1 MNSLQQLE
9 RSIAKLQAKA
19 DAERRR
25 LSTKV
30 IANIQHLMAQYHLT
44 PADIAR
50 AMRTRKKLGKPAGA
64 AGPKPHT
71 AAGKLPPKYRDPKT
85 GATWSGHARPPTWI
99 KNAQDRSKFLINE
112 QVTAA
117 ASAKAPA
124 HPKPS
129 TVKPATNP
137 ARPKTATRAPSR
149 TSAASKP
156 ATRAKPKGARRAKA
170 PQAKALSA
178 GVKKPMKA
186 KSGGEQE
193 PRRRRRRYEVR
204 DPKRGLPHA
213 SGKPRHL
220 RPRFSS
226 HLRHPPP
233 RNGTHQ

>member
-44 PADIAR
+44 PADIAK
-50 AMRTRKKLGKPAGA
+50 AIPTRKKLGKPAGA
-64 AGPKPHT
+64 AGPKQHT

-117 ASAKAPA
+117 ASTKAPA

-129 TVKPATNP
+129 TVKPTTSS
-137 ARPKTATRAPSR
+137 ARQKTGTRAASR
-149 TSAASKP
+149 TNAASKP
-156 ATRAKPKGARRAKA
+156 ARRAERKGAQRAKA
-170 PQAKALSA
+170 PQAKALGA
-178 GVKKPMKA
+178 DVKKPMKV
-186 KSGGEQE
+186 KSGASKAAA
-193 PRRRRRRYEVR
+193 PKTPAVR
-204 DPKRGLPHA
+204 SAGPKTRVATRKRQTTAPA
-213 SGKPRHL
+213 PAVQQA
-220 RPRFSS
+220 PTA
-226 HLRHPPP
+226 PA
-233 RNGTHQ
+233 TA